1 MWRVFLLT
9 ILYFNEGIANE
20 CVPYKV
26 SDKVV
31 ACVCNATY
39 CDGPSDDVAE
49 VPKDGSFYRFTSSNG
64 GDRMKMSQLEFGSC
78 KESSQSQVLNIDTTK
93 KYQTIIG
100 FGGAFT
106 DAAGINLSKLS
117 PATRDQLIRA
127 YYDRKKGSRY
137 SLARIPIAGV
147 DASTRP
153 YTYDDVP
160 NDVKLEHFA
169 LAKEDYDYKIP
180 YLKKA
185 LELNPETKF
194 FSAAWTAPIWMKFA
208 KNDYA
213 GLTFLN
219 CTYYKTYAD
228 YLIKFLDEY
237 KSMGIDMWA
246 ISTGNEPLTAF
257 TFDVPLTSMG
267 WLPESMADWVG
278 NYFGPALAA
287 SSHNRTLVLVL
298 DDNRSLLP
306 WFVRPTLKN
315 ENASKHVGGVA
326 VHWYQDNLAEPEVL
340 DDTHNEFPDKFILVT
355 ESSIMPPIWNT
366 SKEVTDSWQYG
377 EKYILT
383 MMEYMNHWTAGWV
396 DWNIALD
403 AAGGPNWQNVNLD
416 AAIIVNPEADEFY
429 KQPTYYAMQ
438 HFSRFIERGSVR
450 TSITDT
456 DAVKSSA
463 FLTPTGN
470 VAVVLYNRNATA
482 QHVILK
488 DSRKGTLCFDLPP
501 QSMNTLIY
509 NSLNSYN

>member
-1 MWRVFLLT
+1 MWRILLLIT
-9 ILYFNEGIANE
+9 FFFDEGTAND
-20 CVPYKV
+20 CVPYRV
-26 SDKVV
+26 DGEIV

-39 CDGPSDDVAE
+39 CDGPFDDVPE
-49 VPKDGSFYRFTSSNG
+49 VPKEGSSHWFMSNKQ
-64 GDRMKMSQLEFGSC
+64 GDRMKMSQLEFGDC
-78 KESSQSQVLNIDTTK
+78 KESPKSQVLSIDTSK

-106 DAAGINLSKLS
+106 DAVGINLLKLS
-117 PATRDQLIRA
+117 PATQDQLLRA

-137 SLARIPIAGV
+137 SLARVPIAGV

-153 YTYDDVP
+153 YSYDDVP

-169 LAKEDYDYKIP
+169 LTIEDYDYKIP

-185 LELNPETKF
+185 LDLNPDTKF
-194 FSAAWTAPIWMKFA
+194 LSAAWTAPQWMKFTE
-208 KNDYA
+208 DDIS
-213 GLTFLN
+213 GLTFLSYE
-219 CTYYKTYAD
+219 YYKTYAD

-237 KSMGIDMWA
+237 KKMGIDMWA
-246 ISTGNEPLTAF
+246 ISTGNEPLTAL

-267 WLPESMADWVG
+267 WMPESMADWVG

-287 SSHNRTLVLVL
+287 SSHNETLILAM

-306 WFVRPTLKN
+306 WFVQPTLKCERSN
-315 ENASKHVGGVA
+315 KYVGGIA
-326 VHWYQDNLAEPEVL
+326 VHWYQDYLAEPDVL
-340 DDTHNEFPDKFILVT
+340 DEIHNEFPNKFILVT
-355 ESSIMPPIWNT
+355 ESSITTIWNT
-366 SKEVTDSWQYG
+366 SQEKVGSWQHG
-377 EKYILT
+377 ERYILT
-383 MMEYMNHWTAGWV
+383 MIEYLNHWTVGWV

-403 AAGGPNWQNVNLD
+403 TTGGPNWQEVYLD

-429 KQPTYYAMQ
+429 KQPSYYAMQ
-438 HFSRFIERGSVR
+438 HFSRFVDRGSIR

-463 FLTPTGN
+463 FLTPSGN
-470 VAVVLYNRNATA
+470 VAVVLYNRNDTA

-488 DSRKGTLCFDLPP
+488 DSQKRTLCFDLPP

-509 NSLNSYN
+509 H